1 MLRILLRLEGTV
13 ISLIAA
19 YLLLL
24 MLSKH
29 PENLSAALFE
39 LFFALLAAI
48 VLFAAVRYLFLRSAA
63 ILLNIIALPVSRT
76 LIQGER
82 WFIAVPL
89 VVVAVATLIAL
100 FVDRKTLAQL
110 SESSS
115 E

>member
-13 ISLIAA
+13 TSLIAG

-24 MLSKH
+24 ILTKH
-29 PENLSAALFE
+29 PENLPAALFE
-39 LFFALLAAI
+39 VFFALLSAL
-48 VLFAAVRYLFLRSAA
+48 VLFSAVRFIFLRSAA

-76 LIQGER
+76 LIQSER

-89 VVVAVATLIAL
+89 AVVAVATLIAL
-100 FVDRKTLAQL
+100 FVDRKTLAEL
-110 SESSS
+110 RERSS